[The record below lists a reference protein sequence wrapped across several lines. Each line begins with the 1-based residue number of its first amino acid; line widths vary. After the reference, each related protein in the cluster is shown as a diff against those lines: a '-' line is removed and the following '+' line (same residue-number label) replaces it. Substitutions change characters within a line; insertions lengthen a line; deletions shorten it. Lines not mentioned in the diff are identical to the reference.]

1 MNNFQFH
8 NTTKII
14 FGKGTELQLA
24 EEIKPFTNKILLHYG
39 GGSIKKIGLYDS
51 IRTSLTEA
59 GIEIVELPG
68 AMPNPRL
75 GLVREGIAICKKEN
89 IEFILAVGGGSVID
103 SAKAIAAGA
112 YYDGDVWELFSG
124 LEIKKALPLG
134 CVLTIPAAGSESSP
148 HSVVTN
154 EDGWYKRAIHSSL
167 LAPKFAI
174 MNPELTFSLPD
185 FQTACG
191 VSDIMAHLMERYF
204 TKVQK
209 VDLTD
214 RLIEATLKSVIRNAL
229 IVKDNPNDYDA
240 RAEIMWA
247 GTIAHN
253 DLLETGRVGDWGSHD
268 VEHELS
274 AIYDVAHG
282 AGLSVIFPAW
292 MKYAYS
298 EHISKF
304 VQFFNRVFAVE
315 IDIDSDERTVLEGIK
330 RLENF
335 FREMGLPVTLKELG
349 VADDRKGEMANKAA
363 EEAPLGNL
371 KKLYRDDI
379 YAIYQLADI

>member
-1 MNNFQFH
+1 
-8 NTTKII
+8 
-14 FGKGTELQLA
+14 
-24 EEIKPFTNKILLHYG
+24 LL
-39 GGSIKKIGLYDS
+39 SC
-51 IRTSLTEA
+51 
-59 GIEIVELPG
+59 
-68 AMPNPRL
+68 
-75 GLVREGIAICKKEN
+75 REPCRI
-89 IEFILAVGGGSVID
+89 
-103 SAKAIAAGA
+103 
-112 YYDGDVWELFSG
+112 
-124 LEIKKALPLG
+124 
-134 CVLTIPAAGSESSP
+134 
-148 HSVVTN
+148 
-154 EDGWYKRAIHSSL
+154 
-167 LAPKFAI
+167 
-174 MNPELTFSLPD
+174 
-185 FQTACG
+185 Q
-191 VSDIMAHLMERYF
+191 
-204 TKVQK
+204 
-209 VDLTD
+209 
-214 RLIEATLKSVIRNAL
+214 
-229 IVKDNPNDYDA
+229 
-240 RAEIMWA
+240 
-247 GTIAHN
+247 
-253 DLLETGRVGDWGSHD
+253 DWGSHD